1 MLSMLQLSS
10 DNNQNYLHIDLK
22 TTYCTT
28 MQEVVLVGTQGV
40 EHILLW
46 KLCGVL
52 YFYLT
57 LLISFDVKEF
67 KILNNIV

>member
-28 MQEVVLVGTQGV
+28 ILEGVLVGKQGLDDI
-40 EHILLW
+40 HLR
-46 KLCGVL
+46 KLCGSL
-52 YFYLT
+52 YF
-57 LLISFDVKEF
+57 
-67 KILNNIV
+67 